1 VADTIGLS
9 DVSSKD
15 TGKGKILKTGN
26 SRSYNMANKNKDNP
40 LVKNRNKRI
49 SKLKKCKAN
58 ATTERDSLECVRL
71 YGNIFDPVESKQDS
85 VKAKKKPSKEK

>member
-1 VADTIGLS
+1 
-9 DVSSKD
+9 
-15 TGKGKILKTGN
+15 
-26 SRSYNMANKNKDNP
+26 MPNKNKDNP

-49 SKLKKCKAN
+49 SKLKKCKSN

-85 VKAKKKPSKEK
+85 VSIPRKTKKKPKEG